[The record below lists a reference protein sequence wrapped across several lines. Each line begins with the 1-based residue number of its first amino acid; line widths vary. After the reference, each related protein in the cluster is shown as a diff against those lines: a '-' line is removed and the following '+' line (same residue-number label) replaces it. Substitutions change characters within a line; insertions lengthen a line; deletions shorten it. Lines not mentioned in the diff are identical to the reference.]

1 MIEKD
6 PKPIKGQYGGYLI
19 NFIDSL
25 LTKDPKNR
33 PDVFQVNNII
43 KGKDNPTP
51 PNKVLVYDIKKLLM
65 MKPNLEQLDD
75 LQKKVLL

>member
-1 MIEKD
+1 VIEKD